1 MLNKFLIFLL
11 LIFTTSSCGLQVI
24 YKDQFDENSIAHQ
37 LASIRIKK
45 DRKQLAQTLKN
56 NLYDVLNPD
65 YIKTEAKYFLELDLE
80 TTVAPTFTNISGA
93 SGRNKATLTVNY
105 VLKNIK
111 TAQIISQGSTDA
123 YDSYDVSQNRYATYT
138 ADEYVKDNLTNVIA
152 QKIRNSIVNDIS
164 EEKRECEENKNVKNY
179 QCLVE

>member
-1 MLNKFLIFLL
+1 MKAVLL
-11 LIFTTSSCGLQVI
+11 ST
-24 YKDQFDENSIAHQ
+24 
-37 LASIRIKK
+37 
-45 DRKQLAQTLKN
+45 
-56 NLYDVLNPD
+56 D

-164 EEKRECEENKNVKNY
+164 EEKRECEENKHVKNY
-179 QCLVE
+179 KCLVE